1 MATRNG
7 ASYIGAQIDSILSQL
22 SPADELIISD
32 DGSTDDTIPI
42 IRSYQ
47 DKRIKLIQHSFTQ
60 GVARNFETSLMA
72 SSGDLIFLAD
82 QDDIWKPSKIEVMR
96 SHLRIYDLVI
106 SDCVMVDRSL
116 NVKNTSF
123 FTKNRSGKG
132 LIKNLLKNSY
142 MGCCMAFNRKLLR
155 RALPFPKD
163 IPIHD
168 FWIGL
173 IGEMYFNVKFIPDV
187 LVYHRRHSTNAS
199 STGENSLL
207 SLPQKVVN
215 RYRIIKSL
223 FLHKSYAE

>member
-1 MATRNG
+1 MATKNG
-7 ASYIGAQIDSILSQL
+7 ASYIAAQIDSILSQL

-32 DGSTDDTIPI
+32 DGSTDDTLQVIG
-42 IRSYQ
+42 SYR
-47 DKRIKLIQHSFTQ
+47 DKRIKLIQHGFAQ
-60 GVARNFETSLMA
+60 GITRNFEASLMA

-82 QDDIWKPSKIEVMR
+82 QDDVWAPSKVEVMLR
-96 SHLRIYDLVI
+96 HLEHHDLVI
-106 SDCVMVDRSL
+106 SDCVMVDHSL
-116 NVKNTSF
+116 RVKNESF

-132 LIKNLLKNSY
+132 LIRNLLKNSY
-142 MGCCMAFNRKLLR
+142 MGCCMAFSRKLLR

-173 IGEMYFNVKFIPDV
+173 IGEMHFDVKFIPDV
-187 LVYHRRHSTNAS
+187 LVYYRRHSANAS
-199 STGENSLL
+199 STGGISPF
-207 SLPQKVVN
+207 SLPRKVAN